1 MSKKEEKIEEV
12 KPEEVAPEDLST
24 IDELRRITEDDDTPV
39 GALTLRK
46 ILGGDILSTQ
56 MMRRQVWLCLL
67 IALFVTIYVAFR
79 YQCQEDMIKIAQLE
93 NQLTDAKYKALSSS
107 SNLTEKCR
115 ESRVMD
121 MLRLHNDST
130 LHTSNQP
137 PYKIYV
143 PEK

>member
-1 MSKKEEKIEEV
+1 MSKKEKIEEAM
-12 KPEEVAPEDLST
+12 PEEMGPETLSA

-46 ILGGDILSTQ
+46 ILGGVILSTK
-56 MMRRQVWLCLL
+56 MMRRQVWLSLL

-79 YQCQEDMIKIAQLE
+79 YQCQEDMIKISQLE

-130 LHTSNQP
+130 LHASNQP

>member
-1 MSKKEEKIEEV
+1 MSKKEKIEEAM
-12 KPEEVAPEDLST
+12 PEEMGPETLSA

-46 ILGGDILSTQ
+46 ILGGDILSTK
-56 MMRRQVWLCLL
+56 MMRRQVWLSLL

-79 YQCQEDMIKIAQLE
+79 YQCQEDMIKISQLE

-130 LHTSNQP
+130 LHASNQP

>member
-1 MSKKEEKIEEV
+1 MSKKEKIEEAM
-12 KPEEVAPEDLST
+12 PEEMGPETLSA

-46 ILGGDILSTQ
+46 ILGGDILSTE
-56 MMRRQVWLCLL
+56 MMRRQVWLSLL

-79 YQCQEDMIKIAQLE
+79 YQCQEDMIKISQLE

-130 LHTSNQP
+130 LHASNQP